1 MSNHCQ
7 TRSLSLH
14 SPQRGF
20 ISVGA
25 NGQGAICFKDRASV
39 FLCKVMVFTFG
50 LISGIVSAVR
60 RSLNLTTWRVDS
72 SLRSHRPQRSLCRC
86 AYSGLNKSLFAS
98 VGPNSH
104 GRDHRQDSS
113 PGRINPSRGHRLDG
127 TPNLQSLADIP
138 GVAEIPPQIIHI
150 ESSHLLSAF
159 GFFGSGLIGSG
170 QMIGPLAG
178 LIESPVS
185 HHGVD
190 DPQQSSSHSHI
201 GFGFA
206 NSLDQPLPDGFLAGI
221 GLTEGYGSLAQSPTQ
236 DGRAGLGDIAGL
248 CSSGRF
254 FQIGSQ
260 SGPELQGISIGESIE
275 GSDFG
280 GNDTAPDLGDARNA
294 LQDGYLGREVLT
306 AIGGDDLSPQ
316 SLTLAFSQDDDVGE
330 IGEGLLLYI
339 LEQVSA
345 CQQPSLCRSSV
356 QLGTANVGGQE
367 HRPDVLLGSG
377 EGSAQLSPVSSQLPQ
392 LHQGFISDESQG
404 TISSNQPAGDI
415 QGVVSVGLSSLSS
428 AIGQFGSVGDIDT
441 IDTTAIAVDE
451 PLYKTHG
458 LDSHPGRS
466 RQSLEPVLDF
476 IDTFGAGGDFGN
488 DLSLGID
495 SRQGDSTLVQVN
507 ADEGSETGSFLFTN
521 TGFVRSFV
529 HNKNLRVR
537 GQRKLKH
544 TWKSNRFHRPLHA
557 FTLIELLVVVAI
569 IALLVSILVPSL
581 QNARRIT
588 KLVVCKSNL
597 HQYAL
602 GLSIYAN
609 MNSGRFPPHD
619 EGPWGGL
626 NKIWSSEGEIY
637 PEHFPD
643 KQASLEM
650 YRDVICGGTFK
661 ILMCPFT
668 PWPGSA
674 EAWGRGGTLEQRED
688 PDWPLLV
695 YDGRFGENYM
705 AFSYMRLANAGA
717 GWPWAPLDWSQSGN
731 SITDGPPIMAGG
743 ANDAILADPV
753 GSSPGGY
760 SNRHAEG
767 NGASF
772 EDRVRVAQR
781 ADNNVAY
788 GDGHAETHH
797 HRNAYIDAGDY
808 INWDGAHWVVRAG
821 FVRLMY

>member
-260 SGPELQGISIGESIE
+260 SGPELQGISIGKSIE

-415 QGVVSVGLSSLSS
+415 QGV
-428 AIGQFGSVGDIDT
+428 
-441 IDTTAIAVDE
+441 
-451 PLYKTHG
+451 
-458 LDSHPGRS
+458 
-466 RQSLEPVLDF
+466 
-476 IDTFGAGGDFGN
+476 
-488 DLSLGID
+488 
-495 SRQGDSTLVQVN
+495 
-507 ADEGSETGSFLFTN
+507 SF
-521 TGFVRSFV
+521 
-529 HNKNLRVR
+529 
-537 GQRKLKH
+537 
-544 TWKSNRFHRPLHA
+544 
-557 FTLIELLVVVAI
+557 
-569 IALLVSILVPSL
+569 
-581 QNARRIT
+581 
-588 KLVVCKSNL
+588 
-597 HQYAL
+597 
-602 GLSIYAN
+602 
-609 MNSGRFPPHD
+609 
-619 EGPWGGL
+619 
-626 NKIWSSEGEIY
+626 
-637 PEHFPD
+637 
-643 KQASLEM
+643 
-650 YRDVICGGTFK
+650 
-661 ILMCPFT
+661 
-668 PWPGSA
+668 
-674 EAWGRGGTLEQRED
+674 
-688 PDWPLLV
+688 
-695 YDGRFGENYM
+695 
-705 AFSYMRLANAGA
+705 
-717 GWPWAPLDWSQSGN
+717 
-731 SITDGPPIMAGG
+731 
-743 ANDAILADPV
+743 
-753 GSSPGGY
+753 
-760 SNRHAEG
+760 
-767 NGASF
+767 
-772 EDRVRVAQR
+772 
-781 ADNNVAY
+781 
-788 GDGHAETHH
+788 
-797 HRNAYIDAGDY
+797 
-808 INWDGAHWVVRAG
+808 
-821 FVRLMY
+821 